1 MGVRINYKFLYENT
15 VFNFYDNSLL
25 SLFQLYYLHFK
36 LSTNQEVKNSVLE
49 KIIFNEVTYL
59 RYSIEISIY
68 VSVNSADL

>member
-1 MGVRINYKFLYENT
+1 M
-15 VFNFYDNSLL
+15 
-25 SLFQLYYLHFK
+25 